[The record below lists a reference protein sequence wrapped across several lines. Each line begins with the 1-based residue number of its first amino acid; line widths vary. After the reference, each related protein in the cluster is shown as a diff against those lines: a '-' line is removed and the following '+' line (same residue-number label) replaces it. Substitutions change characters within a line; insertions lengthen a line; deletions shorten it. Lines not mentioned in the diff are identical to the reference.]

1 MVSESNRCSGCC
13 ESFIRFSSSIWFCAA
28 SGREPCS
35 FKDMIDARHR
45 ESSARECQEHD
56 IIYDRILAAT
66 SSLQRMAGSSGVVH
80 PCGRHRNLR
89 LLDCISLG
97 NFPVWKLGGVGLLHE
112 KSPTNKDLKW
122 LKGVVAS
129 GPSWRTSLVGNS
141 LSWFYFGLEFG
152 QMRGHIAGL
161 VMIWGLVSVLDR
173 I

>member
-1 MVSESNRCSGCC
+1 MNMEKQKAHSDQALEKTSGRLRPRYSMVSESNRCSGCC

-89 LLDCISLG
+89 PARLYPVRELPSLEARG
-97 NFPVWKLGGVGLLHE
+97 SGS
-112 KSPTNKDLKW
+112 SP
-122 LKGVVAS
+122 
-129 GPSWRTSLVGNS
+129 
-141 LSWFYFGLEFG
+141 
-152 QMRGHIAGL
+152 
-161 VMIWGLVSVLDR
+161 
-173 I
+173 